1 MSQIIFEK
9 KYDGETLYDLGRDIH
24 ECFDK
29 SFNPKVENIPVDEYG
44 FQQGNFVVSVK
55 WIPNE

>member
-9 KYDGETLYDLGRDIH
+9 KYDGENLYDLGRDIH

-29 SFNPKVENIPVDEYG
+29 RFNPKVENIPVDEYG
-44 FQQGNFVVSVK
+44 FQ
-55 WIPNE
+55 